1 MSNAGRASAAR
12 GLGALRLPADSGEW
26 DEEPRDVSV
35 NAETLPMHTSLPCD
49 ARHENEPSVLQ
60 NREKFRVRDLEICV
74 LTNTRMSRASLACG
88 GGHFYDSSRLQRQ
101 LTPLAHHAVSNGFLL
116 FFELCVGFGALPLHG
131 EHVLV
136 HQPPALYHSARLP
149 LLRVPILPKRSQTH
163 VTL

>member
-1 MSNAGRASAAR
+1 MSNAGRTSAAR
-12 GLGALRLPADSGEW
+12 GLGALRVPADNGDW

-35 NAETLPMHTSLPCD
+35 NAETLPMHTSLPYD
-49 ARHENEPSVLQ
+49 ARHENEPR
-60 NREKFRVRDLEICV
+60 RENFRVRDLEICV
-74 LTNTRMSRASLACG
+74 LTNTRMSRDSLACG
-88 GGHFYDSSRLQRQ
+88 GGHFCNSSRLQLQ
-101 LTPLAHHAVSNGFLL
+101 LTPHHAVSNGFLL

-149 LLRVPILPKRSQTH
+149 LLRVPILPKRSHTH